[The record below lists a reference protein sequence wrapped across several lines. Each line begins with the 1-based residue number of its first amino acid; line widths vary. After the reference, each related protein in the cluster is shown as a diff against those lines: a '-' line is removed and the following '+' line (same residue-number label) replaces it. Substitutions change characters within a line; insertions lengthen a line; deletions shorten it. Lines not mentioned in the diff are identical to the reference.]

1 MRSGAFGGVRAKSG
15 LDVSHAGGHGGEQH
29 VSELVGTLAVEI
41 PLCEVEPHALE
52 AFQTSLDLRFAQR
65 GD

>member
-1 MRSGAFGGVRAKSG
+1 MKDAFAS
-15 LDVSHAGGHGGEQH
+15 LNVSHAGGHCGQQH

-52 AFQTSLDLRFAQR
+52 VFQTSLDL
-65 GD
+65 